1 MTDRVSTLFISDL
14 HLDGAWPEVSDQFM
28 SFLEERASKAAR
40 LYILGDLFETWI
52 GDDDDDPH
60 KLKIGQALH
69 ALSLQ
74 GVEMYFMHGNRDF
87 VLGEDFARRAGM
99 KLLGETCVLK
109 LGKEQVGLVHGD
121 TLCSDDVEYQKFR
134 NMVRNPQWQQSM
146 LARSLEERRAFASQA
161 RDASRSTMGGKPAEI
176 MDVNQETVEETML
189 ELGVSTLIHGHT
201 HRPAIHQFELAGRPA
216 RRIVL
221 GDWYEQGSVLSWDGS
236 GFELESLP
244 RS

>member
-1 MTDRVSTLFISDL
+1 MNTLFISDL
-14 HLDGAWPEVSDQFM
+14 HLDGAWPEVSDHFM
-28 SFLEERASKAAR
+28 AFLANRASKASS

-60 KLKIGQALH
+60 KLAVGQALH
-69 ALSLQ
+69 TLSLQ
-74 GVEMYFMHGNRDF
+74 GVEIYFMHGNRDF

-109 LGKEQVGLVHGD
+109 LGTEQVGLVHGD

-134 NMVRNPQWQQSM
+134 SLVRNPQWQQGM
-146 LARSLEERRAFASQA
+146 LARGLDERRAFARQA
-161 RDASRSTMGGKPAEI
+161 RDASRGTMGDKAPEI
-176 MDVNQETVEETML
+176 MDVNQNTVEETML